1 MCYSGVATPLRVGP
15 GTAGQSEETVLPSV
29 RRDIDLLMKREQSHI
44 RSDYTDRE
52 VQLYARS
59 LVVALTGTWTFSALH
74 LDIHLYHDVRWDQH
88 GIERYRL
95 ALEEVFGVQIPSIQF
110 FCART
115 ISDVCAQ
122 VMRALRREGRIRS
135 LTPPAA

>member
-1 MCYSGVATPLRVGP
+1 MCYSGLPTTPEAGH

-29 RRDIDLLMKREQSHI
+29 RRDIDLLMKREQSHT

-74 LDIHLYHDVRWDQH
+74 LDIHLYHDVRWDQQ
-88 GIERYRL
+88 GIERYRQ
-95 ALEEVFGVQIPSIQF
+95 ALEEVFGVQIPTIQF

-115 ISDVCAQ
+115 IDDACGQ

>member
-1 MCYSGVATPLRVGP
+1 M
-15 GTAGQSEETVLPSV
+15 LPSV
-29 RRDIDLLMKREQSHI
+29 RRDIELLIQRERSHT
-44 RSDYTDRE
+44 RADYTDRE

-74 LDIHLYHDVRWDQH
+74 LDIHLYRDVRWDQQ
-88 GIERYRL
+88 GIERYRQ

-115 ISDVCAQ
+115 IDDVCGQ